1 MFLANVRP
9 GVIANVFGGKL
20 VVLPDSQL
28 SAGAIATP
36 RTRGEKLAE
45 DGCFVAS
52 GACGAQ
58 MESGVLRKPGEEWSH
73 IQGSELASCGIR
85 ILWRHA
91 A

>member
-20 VVLPDSQL
+20 AVLPDSQL
-28 SAGAIATP
+28 SVGAIATP
-36 RTRGEKLAE
+36 RKIGEKLAE
-45 DGCFVAS
+45 DGWLV
-52 GACGAQ
+52 ACGAQ

-73 IQGSELASCGIR
+73 CQGSELASCGIR

-91 A
+91 T